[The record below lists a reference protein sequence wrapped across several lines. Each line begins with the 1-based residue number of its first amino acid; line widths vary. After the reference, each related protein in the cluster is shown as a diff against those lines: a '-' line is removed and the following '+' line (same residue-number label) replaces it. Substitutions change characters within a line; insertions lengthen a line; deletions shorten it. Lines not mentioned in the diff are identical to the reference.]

1 MKSHFCW
8 RLIAFIIYPT
18 YLISLNC
25 STYSAKFKNLNMKFE
40 INLPI
45 LRLLDFM
52 NLIVIYSFVL
62 INYFDL
68 FSKLFSLI
76 KLV

>member
-1 MKSHFCW
+1 
-8 RLIAFIIYPT
+8 
-18 YLISLNC
+18 
-25 STYSAKFKNLNMKFE
+25 MKFE